1 MNNSLMLKM
10 IKDNLINVKD
20 YLINNYKRMGLNEQ
34 EAMMLIHIYNI
45 SQLGEDFLSIYQLQ
59 DKMALEFV
67 ECSNL
72 VYQLVQKNLLAFEM
86 EIDEKGKQKEKFT
99 LEPLFNAIIKD
110 ILTEN
115 INIITK
121 EQDHMISSIIAFLE
135 QEFGRTLSPF
145 EIEMLRTW
153 FEQDNYDVEIIK
165 LAIKEALLAGAY
177 NLKYIDRILINW
189 KQRNLKTKEEV
200 AEYLNSIKRYE
211 KSKDIKQEER
221 NLSWT
226 K

>member
-20 YLINNYKRMGLNEQ
+20 YLIKNYKRMGLNEQ

-221 NLSWT
+221 NLPWT

>member
-115 INIITK
+115 INFITK